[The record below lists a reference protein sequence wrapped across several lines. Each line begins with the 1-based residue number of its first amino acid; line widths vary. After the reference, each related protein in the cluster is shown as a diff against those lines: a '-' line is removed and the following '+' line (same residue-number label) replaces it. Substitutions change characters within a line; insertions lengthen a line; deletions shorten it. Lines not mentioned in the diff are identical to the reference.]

1 MSESSGRKPAEQA
14 GRVSGVTADEMM
26 TIAAARSLRDGQV
39 CFVGIG
45 LPSTAANL
53 ARRLH
58 APNLALIYESGT
70 LDTRPD
76 ELPLSIGDGV
86 LATSALTVISVP
98 EVFNY
103 WLQPGRIDI
112 GFLSGAQL
120 DRFGNINTTVIGEY
134 DEPIVRLP
142 GSGGA
147 PEIAASC
154 REVIVVMR
162 HRARAFVEQ
171 VDFVTSVGFGS
182 GPDDRKVLGLRGKG
196 PTRVI
201 TDLGVL
207 EPDPESAELVL
218 TALHQGISVE
228 QVRAETGWELQ
239 VSVDLK
245 FTAPPTSTELATLR
259 AMKTVGS

>member
-1 MSESSGRKPAEQA
+1 MTP
-14 GRVSGVTADEMM
+14 DEMM
-26 TIAAARSLRDGQV
+26 SIAAARALRDGQV

-58 APNLALIYESGT
+58 APNLVLVYESGA

-76 ELPLSIGDGV
+76 VLPLSIGDGV

-103 WLQPGRIDI
+103 WLQPGRIDV
-112 GFLSGAQL
+112 GFLSGAQI
-120 DRFGNINTTVIGEY
+120 DRLGNINTTVIGEY
-134 DEPIVRLP
+134 DEPLVRLP

-171 VDFVTSVGFGS
+171 VDFVSSVGYGT
-182 GPDDRKVLGLRGKG
+182 GPDDRAVLGLRGRG

-201 TDLGVL
+201 TDLGLL
-207 EPDPESAELVL
+207 EPDPETKELVL
-218 TALHQGISVE
+218 TAVHQGVSVE
-228 QVRAETGWELQ
+228 EVRAQTGWELQ
-239 VSVDLK
+239 VSADLMI
-245 FTAPPTSTELATLR
+245 TAPPTDAEVSTLR
-259 AMKTVGS
+259 SMTTVDE